1 MREIIRSLLS
11 ANLLVTGIL
20 SFVTSI
26 FVFLGTTWLFN
37 ATNLGKR
44 LGFLIVGA
52 GTFGWGIVNS
62 ILFIL
67 YAPRGP
73 KPAQIDGLNA
83 FELRILPITFLVG
96 STILFLMRAAKPAH
110 IVTTASLFILINSV
124 SGLIGQLTKKTL

>member
-11 ANLLVTGIL
+11 ANLLVTGVL
-20 SFVTSI
+20 AFVTSL
-26 FVFLGTTWLFN
+26 FVFLGSTWVFN

-44 LGFLIVGA
+44 LGFLVVGT

-73 KPAQIDGLNA
+73 KPADLEGLNA
-83 FELRILPITFLVG
+83 FELRILPITFLVA
-96 STILFLMRAAKPAH
+96 STILFLM
-110 IVTTASLFILINSV
+110 FILALNRYETE
-124 SGLIGQLTKKTL
+124 QEELTKEGTDEN

>member
-11 ANLLVTGIL
+11 ANLLVTGVL
-20 SFVTSI
+20 AFLTSI
-26 FVFLGTTWLFN
+26 IVFLGSTWLFN

-44 LGFLIVGA
+44 LGFLVVGA

-73 KPAQIDGLNA
+73 KPADLEGLNA
-83 FELRILPITFLVG
+83 FELRILPITFLVA
-96 STILFLMRAAKPAH
+96 STILFLM
-110 IVTTASLFILINSV
+110 FV
-124 SGLIGQLTKKTL
+124 SWY

>member
-11 ANLLVTGIL
+11 ANLLVTGVLAFI
-20 SFVTSI
+20 TSL
-26 FVFLGTTWLFN
+26 FVFLGTTWVFN

-44 LGFLIVGA
+44 LGFLVVGT

-73 KPAQIDGLNA
+73 KPADLDGLNA
-83 FELRILPITFLVG
+83 FELRILPITFLVA
-96 STILFLMRAAKPAH
+96 STILFLM
-110 IVTTASLFILINSV
+110 FILALNRYETE
-124 SGLIGQLTKKTL
+124 QEELTEEDTVEN